1 MALID
6 SIGNGSSG
14 SYEYGKDESTQSQ
27 PEIIQK
33 SETPPISAIPKK
45 NTIHRYPIFMDGA
58 KGTSADDKSH
68 IEAIKE
74 CIHFTAVKQGGI
86 SFQKNASAS
95 KGTAKQRVLAN
106 KRANF
111 DRALEIINSAEEKA
125 NLSAKENEERFLAA
139 ESIVNKFDG
148 QRSNITADGIGLGE
162 LAVEAIGGVIN
173 DQLKNIRQ
181 PEEALEHCFLY
192 MPNAVSFNETHSWG
206 AEELGAIGNLINNA
220 ARNGKGGTIGDTLK
234 EFGIGSAAEL
244 AKGAAIAGGA
254 AVGGL
259 LGALGA
265 ASLLDGAGAGIKA
278 AGRFVQ
284 NPYEE
289 QLFNGIGFREFSF
302 DFVFAASNEDEYR
315 QVEGIINMFR
325 LHSKP
330 SYTVEGSTSLYT
342 FPNEFKIDFKRLKN
356 DGSSFETNKSL
367 PKIHNCVCTN
377 VSTNYT
383 PDGKWIA
390 HSDGRSISTTLT
402 LSFTE
407 TAKVTQNEVIG
418 GY

>member
-95 KGTAKQRVLAN
+95 KGTAKQRILER

-111 DRALEIINSAEEKA
+111 DRAIEIRDRGLDISI
-125 NLSAKENEERFLAA
+125 KENLEKLNAA
-139 ESIVNKFDG
+139 NSIIDKFDG
-148 QRSNITADGIGLGE
+148 QKSNITADGIGLGE
-162 LAVEAIGGVIN
+162 LAIEAIGGVVN

-192 MPNAVSFNETHSWG
+192 MPNAISFNETHSWG
-206 AEELGAIGNLINNA
+206 AEELGAVGNLINNA

-356 DGSSFETNKSL
+356 DGSSFEINKSL

>member
-68 IEAIKE
+68 IETIKE

-86 SFQKNASAS
+86 SFQKNANA
-95 KGTAKQRVLAN
+95 KAKQRILKKN
-106 KRANF
+106 QGIF
-111 DRALEIINSAEEKA
+111 DRALGIVNSAEE
-125 NLSAKENEERFLAA
+125 NLNLTAKENEERFLAA

-148 QRSNITADGIGLGE
+148 KRSNITNDTATLSQGIFDG
-162 LAVEAIGGVIN
+162 IN
-173 DQLKNIRQ
+173 DQLKNTRQ
-181 PEEALEHCFLY
+181 EEEALEHCFLY

-206 AEELGAIGNLINNA
+206 AEELGAVGNLINNA

-244 AKGAAIAGGA
+244 AKGAAVAGGA

-377 VSTNYT
+377 VATNYT

-407 TAKVTQNEVIG
+407 TAKITQNEVIG

>member
-1 MALID
+1 MAIKF
-6 SIGNGSSG
+6 SSG
-14 SYEYGKDESTQSQ
+14 SAKQGFAPDESTQSQ